1 MATFEKLLLKLFE
14 KGKAGNPSCLLIA
27 SSRLGSRCFRSSLS
41 RPNKFRNNVSSKP
54 FLEVYTRSFF
64 FRNIRISRAR
74 EDKENSKKKYDFTE
88 QASVFLSLSLLG
100 FLKLAQYFMSY
111 IDMSYVLFDISID
124 LNWTIDAVSFH
135 FSILSE
141 IYSLLPQNPK
151 SS

>member
-41 RPNKFRNNVSSKP
+41 RPNKFRNNVSPKP

-100 FLKLAQYFMSY
+100 FLKLAQYFIVVY
-111 IDMSYVLFDISID
+111 RYVVRSFRYLDRLELNNWRSVFPLF
-124 LNWTIDAVSFH
+124 
-135 FSILSE
+135 
-141 IYSLLPQNPK
+141 YSLRNLFLIAPK
-151 SS
+151 S